1 MKLAERF
8 LEQLTGD
15 SIAEALIREMEESI
29 EDFAQARKQYI
40 ETMAALQKEM
50 GEGGELTV
58 SDEMNAISQQV
69 ASSFVFSGFLGL
81 KANLDNF
88 IDPVSR
94 GFLEVDPETYLREE
108 TAHRLPAYTQAQQLR
123 DRFYAQLTEE
133 QQGLYES
140 VIDYV
145 SYLETVGPKLAHYY
159 GYILGNDLL
168 PRLIPGYHLD
178 MAQTAQYRMLLQQYM
193 GKRLELL

>member
-1 MKLAERF
+1 MKLAERI
-8 LEQLTGD
+8 LEQVTGNG
-15 SIAEALIREMEESI
+15 IADALIGEMEACFA
-29 EDFAQARKQYI
+29 DFAQARRQYLDV
-40 ETMAALQKEM
+40 MAVLQQELGDKAKPSASNEM
-50 GEGGELTV
+50 
-58 SDEMNAISQQV
+58 DAISQQA
-69 ASSFVFSGFLGL
+69 ASTFSFSGFLGI

-94 GFLEVDPETYLREE
+94 GFLDVDPETYLREE
-108 TAHRLPAYTQAQQLR
+108 TARRLPAYTQAQQIR
-123 DRFYAQLTEE
+123 NQFYAQLSARQQE
-133 QQGLYES
+133 QYETA
-140 VIDYV
+140 IDYV

-168 PRLIPGYHLD
+168 PRLIPGYHPD